1 MVARLVSHLYA
12 KAPSGLLYH
21 YTGYQALL
29 GIVESSE
36 LWASDLHYFNDSS
49 ELRHA
54 ADVLSGAASVVST
67 EGNFPVDL
75 VEQLKGWL
83 SQRLADGHMLFV
95 TSFSEDG
102 NLLSQWRGYTPHG
115 NGVSLGFDPEFLMA
129 CASVQHFKLGQ
140 CIYDRGQQFSIA
152 KQAVQALLFH
162 SMSIGPAPTNE
173 SHPSQSYFPSFFE
186 QEIALLSVAALFKHP
201 AFAAEREWRAVS
213 SVSPSYVTSPARYR
227 AGRTT
232 LIPYKPFAL
241 SPRAGDKLKLEQV
254 FLGPTPEN
262 NLAMSA
268 LAKFL
273 SASGVSPTG
282 GIRASLLPYR
292 ET

>member
-1 MVARLVSHLYA
+1 LAAIDHCKLIEL
-12 KAPSGLLYH
+12 P
-21 YTGYQALL
+21 
-29 GIVESSE
+29 IVKMGSPD
-36 LWASDLHYFNDSS
+36 AY
-49 ELRHA
+49 
-54 ADVLSGAASVVST
+54 
-67 EGNFPVDL
+67 
-75 VEQLKGWL
+75 
-83 SQRLADGHMLFV
+83 
-95 TSFSEDG
+95 
-102 NLLSQWRGYTPHG
+102 
-115 NGVSLGFDPEFLMA
+115 
-129 CASVQHFKLGQ
+129 
-140 CIYDRGQQFSIA
+140 
-152 KQAVQALLFH
+152 
-162 SMSIGPAPTNE
+162 PTNE